1 MRVEADA
8 MYARLLGGIRFGELE
23 RLRGSLARMHDNL
36 GSEPLSLEI
45 EPMPRVHARVCPS
58 GGLMLR

>member
-1 MRVEADA
+1 LLPKMRVEADA

-36 GSEPLSLEI
+36 ASEP
-45 EPMPRVHARVCPS
+45 
-58 GGLMLR
+58 

>member
-23 RLRGSLARMHDNL
+23 RLRGSLARMYDNL
-36 GSEPLSLEI
+36 GSEP
-45 EPMPRVHARVCPS
+45 
-58 GGLMLR
+58 